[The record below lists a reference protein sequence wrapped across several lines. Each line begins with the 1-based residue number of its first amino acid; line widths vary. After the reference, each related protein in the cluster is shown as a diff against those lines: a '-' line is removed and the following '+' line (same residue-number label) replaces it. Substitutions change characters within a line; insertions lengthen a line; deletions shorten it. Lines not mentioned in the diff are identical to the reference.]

1 MPIARMTGAA
11 RRRLGAM
18 TCTGLLTLACP
29 AFGACTE
36 GTTPDCSGN
45 PSPCGYPQPPDRAGD
60 AASPPDGG
68 GG

>member
-1 MPIARMTGAA
+1 MMSPSVAGHP
-11 RRRLGAM
+11 LHV
-18 TCTGLLTLACP
+18 LASAGMVIVACA

-45 PSPCGYPQPPDRAGD
+45 PSPCGYYQPLEGAATD
-60 AASPPDGG
+60 ASDTDGG